1 MYLRLGF
8 AGGRVGV
15 VSPAGVGS
23 ELEVG
28 VETGLVV
35 GVVGVGDAGV
45 SDGGVSDGEEGSAG
59 IAVGLLVGCGVIFG
73 AMACWL
79 STGGW

>member
-1 MYLRLGF
+1 MGF
-8 AGGRVGV
+8 AGGGVGV

-28 VETGLVV
+28 VVAGVVV
-35 GVVGVGDAGV
+35 GVVGVGDAGFTV
-45 SDGGVSDGEEGSAG
+45 AGVSGGEGGSAG
-59 IAVGLLVGCGVIFG
+59 IAVELLVGCGVIFG